1 MKYEKLS
8 KELNSFL
15 NYINKYESISQF
27 IDSKDESEIKET
39 WDVVELCREVK
50 KKMESIYE
58 KF

>member
-58 KF
+58 KL